1 MFTYVDSMTAGNP
14 FRRSGGDSLDAY
26 ITHVCPFVSGSPETP
41 AFPDFKKYPQCT
53 DIRMQVYFPS
63 CWDCKSLDSANH
75 QSHVAYPVKGLCPS
89 THPCAIPTLFMESYN
104 SFSGTGFPGK
114 GQIMLANGDTTGFG
128 FHGDFV
134 NGFSTASGSTKSLLV
149 RGLEECGDAL
159 NRAAGGEYP
168 LSIRWIMLIG
178 K

>member
-1 MFTYVDSMTAGNP
+1 
-14 FRRSGGDSLDAY
+14 
-26 ITHVCPFVSGSPETP
+26 
-41 AFPDFKKYPQCT
+41 
-53 DIRMQVYFPS
+53 
-63 CWDCKSLDSANH
+63 
-75 QSHVAYPVKGLCPS
+75 
-89 THPCAIPTLFMESYN
+89 MESYN